1 MAIQQCLTA
10 DPPAVEWHAPPPGG
24 LPCYG
29 TMVRRVRERGLA
41 FAELIH
47 SMEGNVP
54 SHTHQTSFYQL
65 VIAGACE
72 ESSSRGRFYS
82 QPFSSIFTRSGT
94 THDGR
99 IAPSGAHSFTI
110 EISNA
115 WMREFCELHAEPE
128 TIQDRAGG
136 ELTCRGI
143 QLYREYR
150 AGMAPCALTVDALI
164 WELLAAAAGMET
176 PDATT
181 PPGWWDRV
189 IDLLHSEFRRD
200 LRISE
205 LAAEARVHPVHLA
218 RVFRRICRQTPG
230 QYMQRL
236 RVRFASERLLVPD
249 SRIVDVAVQAGFADQ
264 SHLTRT
270 FKRYTR
276 MTPGEFRRDVASR
289 R

>member
-1 MAIQQCLTA
+1 MAIQRCLTA
-10 DPPAVEWHAPPPGG
+10 DPPAIEWHAPLPRG

-29 TMVRRVRERGLA
+29 TMNGRLRERGLA

-47 SMEGNVP
+47 SVEGNVP

-65 VIAGACE
+65 VLAGARPTRLSNSCE

-99 IAPSGAHSFTI
+99 IAPCGAHYFTI
-110 EISNA
+110 EISNS
-115 WMREFCELHAEPE
+115 WMSEFCELRPEPE

-150 AGMAPCALTVDALI
+150 AGVAPRALTVDALI
-164 WELLAAAAGMET
+164 WELLAAAAGIET
-176 PDATT
+176 GDAAT

-189 IDLLHSEFRRD
+189 VDLLHSEFRRD

-205 LAAEARVHPVHLA
+205 LAAEAGVHPVHLA
-218 RVFRRICRQTPG
+218 RVFRRICRQTPPESTCSG
-230 QYMQRL
+230 
-236 RVRFASERLLVPD
+236 
-249 SRIVDVAVQAGFADQ
+249 
-264 SHLTRT
+264 
-270 FKRYTR
+270 
-276 MTPGEFRRDVASR
+276 
-289 R
+289 

>member
-1 MAIQQCLTA
+1 M
-10 DPPAVEWHAPPPGG
+10 P
-24 LPCYG
+24 
-29 TMVRRVRERGLA
+29 
-41 FAELIH
+41 
-47 SMEGNVP
+47 GNVP
-54 SHTHQTSFYQL
+54 SHTHLTSFYQL
-65 VIAGACE
+65 VTTGACE
-72 ESSSRGRFYS
+72 ESSLRERFYS
-82 QPFSSIFTRSGT
+82 LPFSSIFTRSGT

-99 IAPSGAHSFTI
+99 IASCGTHSFTI

-115 WMREFCELHAEPE
+115 WMKEFCELRAEPE
-128 TIQDRAGG
+128 TIQDRTGG

-150 AGMAPCALTVDALI
+150 AGTAPCALTVDALI

-176 PDATT
+176 PDAAT

-189 IDLLHSEFRRD
+189 VDLLHSEFRRD

-205 LAAEARVHPVHLA
+205 LATAAGVHPVHLA

-230 QYMQRL
+230 EYMQRL

-249 SRIVDVAVQAGFADQ
+249 CSIVDVAVQAGFADQ

-276 MTPGEFRRDVASR
+276 MTPGEFRRHFASR
-289 R
+289 RERGARA